1 MALDPK
7 AFGFASA
14 AVTALV
20 DAAGFVWHGLLGQPS
35 VMGMLY
41 PGFWS
46 NPVLLAL
53 GFVGTVAAAYA
64 LGYVFAWKYNR
75 FSRK

>member
-7 AFGFASA
+7 AFGLA
-14 AVTALV
+14 AAVVTALA
-20 DAAGFVWHGLLGQPS
+20 DIAGYVWHGLLGQPS
-35 VMGMLY
+35 LVRILY

-53 GFVGTVAAAYA
+53 GLAGTVAAAYA
-64 LGYVFAWKYNR
+64 LGYIFAWKYNKFAKR
-75 FSRK
+75 